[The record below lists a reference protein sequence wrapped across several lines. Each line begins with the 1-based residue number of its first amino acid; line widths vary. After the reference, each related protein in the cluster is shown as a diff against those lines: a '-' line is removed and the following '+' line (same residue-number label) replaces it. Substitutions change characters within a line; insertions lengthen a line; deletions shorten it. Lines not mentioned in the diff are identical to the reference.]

1 MKKSILFPHGM
12 VPRLYKCYNYAVN
25 LYYTWSISIGII
37 IKYKCLLWCHIAV
50 DCGALEAPA
59 NGHVDTSQGT
69 VFMNTAVYS
78 CAPGY
83 NLTGCSVSECLAT
96 GSWSCDPPFCAG
108 ELQLGF
114 CI

>member
-1 MKKSILFPHGM
+1 MQQYVYQI
-12 VPRLYKCYNYAVN
+12 N
-25 LYYTWSISIGII
+25 LNV
-37 IKYKCLLWCHIAV
+37 AV

-78 CAPGY
+78 CAPRY

-108 ELQLGF
+108 EL
-114 CI
+114 